1 MPSRDMPSD
10 AFRASRLCVS
20 VEKAMTADDRGRR
33 ELLLH
38 ARFQQLSRPGMSIRP
53 TMSRARDGDVQQRLK
68 CVSTFAVTDS
78 VGRRAW
84 VSERGG
90 YFLDWLRGVTT
101 I

>member
-1 MPSRDMPSD
+1 MPSRAMPSD
-10 AFRASRLCVS
+10 VFRASRLCVS

-68 CVSTFAVTDS
+68 CVSTFAV
-78 VGRRAW
+78 GRRAW